1 MKDFRREL
9 SVAVDLARKAGRVVM
24 EVYATNFTVSYK
36 GASDPVTDADK
47 RGNDLIV
54 AGLEQAFS
62 EDIVVAEESE
72 KPDGS
77 RTASRI
83 WFVDPLD
90 GTKEFVAKNGEFSVM
105 IGLAIN
111 GRAQLGVVYRPDG
124 DILYAGVVGQG
135 AWMEM
140 GGQRMPLSI
149 SASKP
154 SVSPTL
160 AVSRSH
166 RTPLLESIYK
176 DLGIEKKVSSGS
188 VGLKIGLIARGIAD
202 VYIEPGP
209 YTKLWDACGPAAILC
224 ATGGQF
230 TNMLGEPLT
239 YDFTELK
246 NTHGLVA
253 TNGAIHE
260 KVLKGLKPIAKELG
274 LTPKPV

>member
-1 MKDFRREL
+1 MKDFAREL
-9 SVAVDLARKAGRVVM
+9 SIAVDLARKAGKVVM
-24 EVYATNFTVSYK
+24 EVYATDFFVSYK
-36 GASDPVTDADK
+36 GVSDPVTDADK
-47 RGNDLIV
+47 RSNDLIV
-54 AGLEQAFS
+54 AGLEQAFP

-72 KPDGS
+72 TPSDS
-77 RTASRI
+77 RAASRI

-90 GTKEFVAKNGEFSVM
+90 GTREFVARNGEFSVM
-105 IGLAIN
+105 IGLAIH

-140 GGQRMPLSI
+140 GGQHTPLTVIEPKSLV
-149 SASKP
+149 A
-154 SVSPTL
+154 PTL

-166 RTPLLESIYK
+166 RNPLLENICK
-176 DLGIEKKVSSGS
+176 DLGVEKEVSSGS

-202 VYIEPGP
+202 MYIEPGP
-209 YTKLWDACGPAAILC
+209 YTKLWDACGPDAILR

-239 YDFTELK
+239 YDLTQLK

-253 TNGAIHE
+253 TNGAMHE
-260 KVLKGLKPIAKELG
+260 KVINRLKPVAKELG
-274 LTPKPV
+274 LKPKPL

>member
-140 GGQRMPLSI
+140 GGQHTPLTVIEPKSLV
-149 SASKP
+149 A
-154 SVSPTL
+154 PTL

-166 RTPLLESIYK
+166 RNPLLENICK
-176 DLGIEKKVSSGS
+176 DLGVEKEVSSGS

-202 VYIEPGP
+202 MYIEPGP
-209 YTKLWDACGPAAILC
+209 YTKLWDACGPDAILR

-239 YDFTELK
+239 YDLTQLK

-253 TNGAIHE
+253 TKGAIHE
-260 KVLKGLKPIAKELG
+260 KVINRLKPIAKELG
-274 LTPKPV
+274 LTPKPL

>member
-1 MKDFRREL
+1 VNNFVREL
-9 SVAVDLARKAGRVVM
+9 SVAVDLARKAGKVVM
-24 EVYATNFTVSYK
+24 EVYATDFSVSYK

-54 AGLEQAFS
+54 AGLEQAFP

-72 KPDGS
+72 PPVDS
-77 RTASRI
+77 RAASRI

-105 IGLAIN
+105 IGLAIH

-140 GGQRMPLSI
+140 GGQHTPLTVIEPKSLV
-149 SASKP
+149 A
-154 SVSPTL
+154 PTL
-160 AVSRSH
+160 VVSRSH
-166 RTPLLESIYK
+166 RNPLLENICK
-176 DLGIEKKVSSGS
+176 DLGVEKEVSSGS

-202 VYIEPGP
+202 IYIEPGP
-209 YTKLWDACGPAAILC
+209 YTKLWDACGPDAILR

-239 YDFTELK
+239 YDLTQLK

-253 TNGAIHE
+253 TNGAMHE
-260 KVLKGLKPIAKELG
+260 KVINGLKPIAKELG
-274 LTPKPV
+274 LTPKPL